1 MIKISHRGYCVEA
14 KENTLKAIQDAI
26 KNFDMIEIDI
36 QLDKDNNIIVFH
48 DTFIEKSYIHS
59 LCYKDI
65 KTQYPDLLLLKDL
78 FKNIDYKNIKL
89 YLDLKGENKLA
100 DELHSFI
107 VKNNIDT
114 TNIWFGSFNINHLEI
129 LSKKGV
135 DYKLGLITSNDF
147 TIDILSYIASK
158 YNLKFVC
165 FDWLILNKNIIQF
178 LKSKQIDTLCYTL
191 NNENKDF
198 ILKYDLNGIVSD
210 ILFE

>member
-1 MIKISHRGYCVEA
+1 MIKISHRGYCVDA
-14 KENTLKAIQDAI
+14 KENTLKAIQDAMKI
-26 KNFDMIEIDI
+26 FDMIEIDI

-59 LCYKDI
+59 LRYKDI

-78 FKNIDYKNIKL
+78 FKNIDYKNTKL
-89 YLDLKGENKLA
+89 YFDLKGENKLA

-107 VKNNIDT
+107 VKNNIDI

-135 DYKLGLITSNDF
+135 DYKLGLITNNDF
-147 TIDILSYIASK
+147 TIDILSYISSK

-165 FDWLILNKNIIQF
+165 FDWLIINKNIIQF
-178 LKSKQIDTLCYTL
+178 LKSKQINVFCYTL
-191 NNENKDF
+191 NNENKKF
-198 ILKYDLNGIVSD
+198 IFDYKLDGIVSD